1 MRLATTTIFNIGAQS
16 LQSHISDQAKLQ
28 AQLSSMRKILTPADD
43 PIASA
48 RILDITQAKSIN
60 EQYATNS
67 AAADSF
73 MRLSESTLGQV
84 VSLIHNVQELAV
96 SAGNPALT
104 ANEKKMKDAEL
115 QGRYQELLA
124 LANTTDG
131 QGNYLFSGFKGD
143 TKPFTEAAFGD
154 VNYFGD
160 DGQRLVQISDGR
172 QVPISE
178 SGADVFQRIKNGN
191 GSFVTA
197 YSPNNT
203 GSGIISPGE
212 VVDPTKWSSASN
224 PQDFKIKFHWV
235 ANPQKP
241 DQPTVTYDIIY
252 NRQNDPATGLADPQ
266 YGTSMIDGMPNAIT
280 RTTSSPN
287 SITTL
292 RAYVP
297 GGDIELKAQA
307 TDPAPVLPDVLP
319 VAGWDFGAKMSI
331 KGMPVGV
338 DPVTK
343 TPIPAPLPASQTEGA
358 ADEFSVKASTSVDLF
373 TTIGKLSSALNA
385 YKTDSTGNGQAAFQN
400 QLNTAL
406 SDLSNSLSNVVTVR
420 AFLGARINE
429 TDSVKDTTEDL
440 KLQYAKTLS
449 GLQDLDYAAAI
460 SDFAQN
466 QMVLDAARKSFAQ
479 VQDLSLFKYI

>member
-16 LQSHISDQAKLQ
+16 LQNHISDQAKLQ
-28 AQLSSMRKILTPADD
+28 SQLSSGRKILTPADD

-48 RILDITQAKSIN
+48 RILDISQAKSIN

-73 MRLSESTLGQV
+73 MRLSESTLHQV
-84 VSLIHNVQELAV
+84 TGLIQNVQELAV
-96 SAGNPALT
+96 RAGNPALT
-104 ANEKKMKDAEL
+104 ASEKKMLDAEL
-115 QGRYQELLA
+115 QGRYQELLG

-143 TKPFTEAAFGD
+143 TKPFTEAAFGT

-191 GSFVTA
+191 GTFVTA
-197 YSPNNT
+197 ANAANL
-203 GSGIISPGE
+203 GSGMVSPGE
-212 VVDPTKWSSASN
+212 VTDPQKWAAA
-224 PQDFKIKFHWV
+224 PAPRDFKVQFYWQPN
-235 ANPQKP
+235 AAKP
-241 DQPTVTYDIIY
+241 DAPIISYDLVDNAGNSLITGAATAGNTAGPRTY
-252 NRQNDPATGLADPQ
+252 
-266 YGTSMIDGMPNAIT
+266 TS
-280 RTTSSPN
+280 
-287 SITTL
+287 
-292 RAYVP
+292 
-297 GGDIELKAQA
+297 GGDIDFKRLP
-307 TDPAPVLPDVLP
+307 TDPAGVGPA
-319 VAGWDFGAKMSI
+319 AGAWDYGIKMSVSGSPI
-331 KGMPVGV
+331 PL

-343 TPIPAPLPASQTEGA
+343 VPTGTAGA
-358 ADEFSVKASTSVDLF
+358 ADQFSVKPSSNVDLF
-373 TTIGKLSSALNA
+373 TTLGKLSTALNS
-385 YKTDSTGNGQAAFQN
+385 YQIDGSGKGQAAFQN

-406 SDLSNSLSNVVTVR
+406 SDLSNALGNVVTTQ
-420 AFLGARINE
+420 AYLGARMNE

>member
-28 AQLSSMRKILTPADD
+28 SQLSSGRKILTPADD

-48 RILDITQAKSIN
+48 RILDIAQAKSIN

-84 VSLIHNVQELAV
+84 TGLIQNVQELSV
-96 SAGNPALT
+96 RAGNPALT
-104 ANEKKMKDAEL
+104 ASEKRMLDAEL
-115 QGRYQELLA
+115 QGRYQELLG

-143 TKPFTEAAFGD
+143 TKPFTETSFGS
-154 VNYFGD
+154 VGYFGD

-191 GSFVTA
+191 GTFVTSA
-197 YSPNNT
+197 NPANT
-203 GSGIISPGE
+203 GSGIVSPGE
-212 VVDPTKWSSASN
+212 VTDPQKWAAA
-224 PQDFKIKFHWV
+224 PAPRDFKVQFYW
-235 ANPQKP
+235 Q
-241 DQPTVTYDIIY
+241 
-252 NRQNDPATGLADPQ
+252 
-266 YGTSMIDGMPNAIT
+266 PNATKPEAPIISYDLIDSTGNSLIT
-280 RTTSSPN
+280 GAATAGNTSGPRTY
-287 SITTL
+287 TT
-292 RAYVP
+292 
-297 GGDIELKAQA
+297 GGDIEFKRLPS
-307 TDPAPVLPDVLP
+307 DPAGAAWDYGVKMS
-319 VAGWDFGAKMSI
+319 VAGS
-331 KGMPVGV
+331 
-338 DPVTK
+338 
-343 TPIPAPLPASQTEGA
+343 PIPLDPTTKVPLGVAGA
-358 ADEFSVKASTSVDLF
+358 ADQFSVKPSTNVDLF
-373 TTIGKLSSALNA
+373 KMLGSLSTALTSYQIDGSGK
-385 YKTDSTGNGQAAFQN
+385 GQAVFQN

-406 SDLSNSLSNVVTVR
+406 SDLSNALGNVVTTQ
-420 AFLGARINE
+420 AYLGARMNE

>member
-1 MRLATTTIFNIGAQS
+1 MRLATTTIFNIGAKS
-16 LQSHISDQAKLQ
+16 LQSHIADQAKLQ
-28 AQLSSMRKILTPADD
+28 SQLSSGRKILTPADD

-48 RILDITQAKSIN
+48 RILDIAQARSIN

-73 MRLSESTLGQV
+73 MRLSESTLQQV
-84 VSLIHNVQELAV
+84 VGVIQDVQQLSV
-96 SAGNPALT
+96 MAGNPALT
-104 ANEKKMKDAEL
+104 ASEKKMLDAQL
-115 QGRYQELLA
+115 QGSYQELLG
-124 LANTTDG
+124 LANTSDG

-143 TKPFTEAAFGD
+143 TKPFTETSFGT

-197 YSPNNT
+197 ANATNV
-203 GSGIISPGE
+203 GSGIVSPGE
-212 VVDPTKWSSASN
+212 VTD
-224 PQDFKIKFHWV
+224 
-235 ANPQKP
+235 PQKWAAAPAPRDFSVQFYWQPNPSKP
-241 DQPTVTYDIIY
+241 DAPNISYDLI
-252 NRQNDPATGLADPQ
+252 DST
-266 YGTSMIDGMPNAIT
+266 GTSLIT
-280 RTTSSPN
+280 GAATAGNTAGPRTYTS
-287 SITTL
+287 
-292 RAYVP
+292 
-297 GGDIELKAQA
+297 GGDIEFKRLP
-307 TDPAPVLPDVLP
+307 TDPAG
-319 VAGWDFGAKMSI
+319 AAWDFGI
-331 KGMPVGV
+331 KVSVSGSPIPL
-338 DPVTK
+338 DPITK
-343 TPIPAPLPASQTEGA
+343 TPTGVAGA
-358 ADEFSVKASTSVDLF
+358 ADQFSVKPSSNVDLF
-373 TTIGKLSSALNA
+373 SILGKLSTALNN
-385 YKTDSTGNGQAAFQN
+385 YQVDGSGKGQAAFQN

-406 SDLSNSLSNVVTVR
+406 SDLSNALGNIVTTQ
-420 AFLGARINE
+420 AYLGARMVE